1 MRRVSENE
9 KKKVVLVGFAM
20 TNGLRAQIGL
30 KPVPA
35 FLALY
40 KFFLNLP
47 FGGSIGCM
55 LDCHLSQVR

>member
-1 MRRVSENE
+1 MGRS
-9 KKKVVLVGFAM
+9 KVVLVGFAM

-30 KPVPA
+30 KLVPA

-47 FGGSIGCM
+47 VSRSIACM
-55 LDCHLSQVR
+55 LHLHLSRAR